1 MKETIAVICA
11 DGLFTGRPSISGVED
26 VISYLMIRE
35 SYSRAE
41 DADDSPV
48 KRYAVVCKITVEEI
62 GDN

>member
-11 DGLFTGRPSISGVED
+11 DGLFAGRPSISGIED
-26 VISYLMIRE
+26 VISYLMMRE
-35 SYSRAE
+35 SYACAE

-62 GDN
+62 DAA